1 MIFFEKLYSSDITHV
16 GQEQNFFLDTLQ
28 IPNISEL
35 MHTDLGAAI
44 TKEEISIAIDH
55 LKIGKTPGPDGLP
68 TEIYKKYKAKLLSP
82 LLDMFSEPFE
92 KGTLPVSL
100 RRALITLLPKPGKPC
115 NKCEN
120 LRPISLL
127 NVDLKILCKILARR
141 LEKILPDIITCD
153 QNGFIVGIQ
162 GFHNV
167 SYRFIIRKK
176 NQILLCYHWMPK
188 RLLIELSGPIY
199 LKCLKDSVVG
209 IISVGGLNFYTT
221 NLMLKY

>member
-1 MIFFEKLYSSDITHV
+1 
-16 GQEQNFFLDTLQ
+16 
-28 IPNISEL
+28 

-55 LKIGKTPGPDGLP
+55 LKTGKTPGPDGLP
-68 TEIYKKYKAKLLSP
+68 TAKLLSP
-82 LLDMFSEPFE
+82 LLDMFSESFE

-100 RRALITLLPKPGKPC
+100 RGALITLLPKPGKPC

-127 NVDLKILCKILARR
+127 NVDLKILCKILAGR

-153 QNGFIVGIQ
+153 QNGFIVGRQ

-167 SYRFIIRKK
+167 RYSFIIRKK
-176 NQILLCYHWMPK
+176 IRYCF
-188 RLLIELSGPIY
+188 
-199 LKCLKDSVVG
+199 V
-209 IISVGGLNFYTT
+209 IIGCQKGF
-221 NLMLKY
+221 